1 MAATYTSALN
11 KINEVKN
18 EVNDGANTATRV
30 GLAMKEMLDHAKGVG
45 ENADAAIL
53 AEQIRAQEE
62 EAKKPDLLDLATF
75 DTTQP
80 LPLGKSYVY
89 NSIPVQSVYGARND
103 GGNYVAF
110 SIGHENNDGYEAYN
124 HDVMLFL
131 SEASNPNIFMYSST
145 FNTGE
150 DSLTGDEDT
159 AAMALGAGLATI
171 SRAGLMSEQDK
182 VNMNALLTEVFPV
195 KVAVVSSNAGTR
207 EIGTSVTPVIE
218 ISITRKGS
226 DVAASSEVSVSPDD
240 GSLSQNKKTYT
251 GASISSGSKT
261 YQIGVAQGGQTAN
274 IPNQVFS
281 FLNYR
286 YYGVVSSAPAN
297 AAAVKTLCQN
307 GTLSKQLSSYTTLG
321 DTELAANKYYVF
333 VVPNTNVSLVV
344 KNAKSG
350 NTINGCTVGTVEI
363 PRVNNSANVNYKY
376 VIVPASSI
384 SWTFK
389 ITNS

>member
-1 MAATYTSALN
+1 M
-11 KINEVKN
+11 
-18 EVNDGANTATRV
+18 
-30 GLAMKEMLDHAKGVG
+30 
-45 ENADAAIL
+45 
-53 AEQIRAQEE
+53 AEQNDLYIYGAIRA
-62 EAKKPDLLDLATF
+62 
-75 DTTQP
+75 
-80 LPLGKSYVY
+80 
-89 NSIPVQSVYGARND
+89 
-103 GGNYVAF
+103 
-110 SIGHENNDGYEAYN
+110 
-124 HDVMLFL
+124 M
-131 SEASNPNIFMYSST
+131 
-145 FNTGE
+145 TGE
-150 DSLTGDEDT
+150 GKAAYAEQVYDEQ
-159 AAMALGAGLATI
+159 AGRFQ
-171 SRAGLMSEQDK
+171 SD
-182 VNMNALLTEVFPV
+182 MNAEFRENISEMMSEVFPV
-195 KVAVVSSNAGTR
+195 EAAVVSSNAGTR
-207 EIGTSVTPVIE
+207 EIGTSITPVIE
-218 ISITRKGS
+218 VSITRKGS

-240 GSLSQNKKTYT
+240 GSLSQDKKTYT

-261 YQIGVAQGGQTAN
+261 YQIVVTQGGQTAN

-307 GTLSKQLSSYTTLG
+307 GTLSKQLSSSTTLG

-350 NTINGCTVGTVEI
+350 NTISGCTVGTVEI

-376 VIVPASSI
+376 VVVPASSI